1 MIDKN
6 SIQSLERTE
15 DVINIKRLNKI
26 FSNFNFDVNEIDGHN
41 IKALLKLLIKRSKK
55 PSIIICNTIKGK
67 GIKEIENK
75 ITSHYYPA
83 TSKQFENL

>member
-6 SIQSLERTE
+6 SIQSLERTK
-15 DVINIKRLNKI
+15 DVINIKKLNKI
-26 FSNFNFDVNEIDGHN
+26 LSNFNFDVSEIDGHN
-41 IKALLKLLIKRSKK
+41 IKALIKLIKKKTKK
-55 PSIIICNTIKGK
+55 PSIVICNTIKGK